1 MSLVLVRKKQLVL
14 VEKNAKEPGW
24 VDILVIC
31 PTFLILGIFLWKSGV
46 LFPFIF
52 ITFENFSYAEPWK
65 LWAHGTYKNAVHQ
78 KWKKIKREIIIEYFS
93 STH

>member
-31 PTFLILGIFLWKSGV
+31 PTFLILGIFL
-46 LFPFIF
+46 
-52 ITFENFSYAEPWK
+52 
-65 LWAHGTYKNAVHQ
+65 
-78 KWKKIKREIIIEYFS
+78 
-93 STH
+93 